1 MVMVDNALNIF
12 LLIGQSNMAGRG
24 RLDDVP
30 PLRHSQVRMF
40 RQGNWIVAD
49 EPLHTDKPDL
59 AGVGLGM
66 SFAVELIVRGRLQS
80 IGLVP
85 CAFGGTS
92 LSAWLPGAALYEN
105 AVAVTREALSGGRL
119 SGILWHQGES
129 DSGQAQDA
137 ASYGERFQQMLHRLR
152 HALGAE
158 AVPVIAGELGAFLRQ
173 REPADH
179 ALFDV
184 INRQLRQL
192 VGKLPVYA
200 CVSASGLTD
209 NGDHLHF
216 DALSLRELG
225 RRYADAYEKLI
236 RGGG

>member
-1 MVMVDNALNIF
+1 MMVMADHPLNIF

-40 RQGNWIVAD
+40 RRGHWMVAD

-66 SFAVELIVRGRLQS
+66 SFAVELIVRGRMQS

-92 LSAWLPGAALYEN
+92 LSAWLPGAELYEN

-119 SGILWHQGES
+119 SGILWHQGEN

-137 ASYGERFQQMLHRLR
+137 ASYGERFQQMIPRLR
-152 HALGAE
+152 QALGAE
-158 AVPVIAGELGAFLRQ
+158 AVPVIAGELGGFLRQ
-173 REPADH
+173 TADC

-184 INRQLRQL
+184 VNRQLRQL
-192 VGKLPVYA
+192 AGKLPVYA
-200 CVSASGLTD
+200 CVNASGLTD

-216 DALSLRELG
+216 DAFSLRELG
-225 RRYADAYEKLI
+225 RRYADAYEKLVS
-236 RGGG
+236 GGG